1 VTSSSSTNAS
11 SDAAGSAEPF
21 AAAPAGSHRRGR
33 IRRTRLGRGL
43 ATAGVGLCAA
53 MIAAAPLVAGGV
65 HRPTL
70 ILLFAGAL
78 ASMLL
83 FAIGMGMQRRAAR
96 ISAAVLLPA
105 LFVLLPLL
113 QSVPLPVGVRRV
125 LDPAGTR
132 LLIENALEPPAAW
145 PMSLDPPPTRAHI
158 GTAAAALVAFVIA
171 FHLASGQNRRHLL
184 LRTIG
189 LAGIADVVVGIS
201 HRIVRAT
208 EIYGVLKPG
217 GHSLL
222 MGPFANPNHN
232 AEFLELAAFA
242 CLACVFQRPTAL
254 NRVGWALG
262 TVFCAAGAAA
272 TLSRGAVIALLV
284 GMLLFVGLR
293 VLATRREAPGQQRSS
308 ILLGAMLLGAVAVAA
323 IGFGSAQVLD
333 RFRSEAFGSNLR
345 LALWRDSWQVIHAHP
360 LGIGRG
366 AFDHVYPVYR
376 TLKTPISMR
385 FTFVENE
392 TLQMLVDGGWLFL
405 IAAAVGFGALIW
417 HVARKGRHDLT
428 ECALIAGLVAVL
440 VHSCLD
446 FGLET
451 LGVAVP
457 FVVLL
462 GSMLGRMRTRP
473 LESTRI
479 KWSIAAFSGAS
490 LVIGIASVAHGSYD
504 NFDVLLKRA
513 PAAEARRD
521 LVQRAQR
528 AHPTDYLYAL
538 NYARLEPVKALGGSA
553 SPRFHALNRALALCP
568 SCEAVHVEVA
578 RNLWSLGLRSQA
590 LVEWRSA
597 IDIQPKLLLP
607 GLRELFEAG
616 AKPDDLVAI
625 AALDPSRMTEVATFL
640 GSVSHLDDAMRVLD
654 QAEAAGV
661 PPRELLIARAGFAVK
676 VGDDRAAAS
685 ALARARAQGIRDP
698 GLEIVDAQ
706 LHLRAKDEHAPDQ
719 ALTVLDAAAARYPG
733 SLELQRMRVE
743 VVLTYR
749 KWHAGGRAL
758 DGLKLALF
766 QNHLS
771 TAEAHAAAARIA
783 AQMSRWNQALGEYR
797 IALAE
802 QSWNVSMWMEYG
814 RAAESAGRPT
824 TAREAY
830 VEAARRAPKNPEA
843 AQAIRLLDER
853 MLKLRG
859 AASGSSP

>member
-1 VTSSSSTNAS
+1 MLV
-11 SDAAGSAEPF
+11 
-21 AAAPAGSHRRGR
+21 RV
-33 IRRTRLGRGL
+33 
-43 ATAGVGLCAA
+43 GVGLC
-53 MIAAAPLVAGGV
+53 IGVIVAAPIVAGGV

-83 FAIGMGMQRRAAR
+83 FAIGIGMQRRGAR
-96 ISAAVLLPA
+96 LSVAVLLPA

-132 LLIENALEPPAAW
+132 LLVENAVEPPAAW
-145 PMSLDPPPTRAHI
+145 PMSLDPPPTRAYI

-184 LRTIG
+184 LRTVG
-189 LAGIADVVVGIS
+189 LTGIATVIIGIS
-201 HRIVRAT
+201 HRIGRAT
-208 EIYGVLKPG
+208 EIYGVLLPS

-222 MGPFANPNHN
+222 MGPFVNPNHN

-242 CLACVFQRPTAL
+242 CLACAFQRPTAL
-254 NRVGWALG
+254 NRVGWGLG
-262 TVFCAAGAAA
+262 MMFCAAGAAA

-284 GMLLFVGLR
+284 AMLLFVGLR

-323 IGFGSAQVLD
+323 VGFGSAQVLD
-333 RFRSEAFGSNLR
+333 RFRSEALGANVR
-345 LALWRDSWQVIHAHP
+345 LELWRDSFRVVSAHP

-376 TLKTPISMR
+376 TVKTPIPMR
-385 FTFVENE
+385 FSFVENE

-405 IAAAVGFGALIW
+405 IAVGAGLGALIW
-417 HVARKGRHDLT
+417 YVARKGRHDLT

-457 FVVLL
+457 FVVVL
-462 GSMLGRMRTRP
+462 GSMLGRMQTRP
-473 LESTRI
+473 LESARI
-479 KWSIAAFSGAS
+479 KWSIAAFAGAS
-490 LVIGIASVAHGSYD
+490 LVIGMASVAHGSYD
-504 NFDVLLKRA
+504 DFDVLLKRA
-513 PAAEARRD
+513 SQPEAKRD
-521 LVQRAQR
+521 LALRAQR
-528 AHPTDYLYAL
+528 AHPTDYFYAMT
-538 NYARLEPVKALGGSA
+538 YARLEPVKAPAGGP

-568 SCEAVHVEVA
+568 SCDAVHVEVA
-578 RNLWSLGLRSQA
+578 RNLWSLGLRKQA
-590 LVEWRSA
+590 MLEWRSA
-597 IDIQPKLLLP
+597 IDIQPQLLLP
-607 GLRELFEAG
+607 ALRDLFAAG
-616 AKPDDLVAI
+616 AKPEELVMV
-625 AALDPSRMTEVATFL
+625 AALNANRMLDVANFL
-640 GSVSHLDDAMRVLD
+640 GSVSRLDDAMQVLD

-661 PPRELLIARAGFAVK
+661 PPRELLIARAGFAMK
-676 VGDDRAAAS
+676 AGDDKAAAS
-685 ALARARAQGIRDP
+685 ALTRARAQGIRDP
-698 GLEIVDAQ
+698 RLEIVDAQ
-706 LHLRAKDEHAPDQ
+706 LRLDAKDEHAPDQ
-719 ALTVLDAAAARYPG
+719 ALTVLDAAAAQYPG
-733 SLELQRMRVE
+733 NLELQRMRVD

-749 KWHAGGRAL
+749 KWHAAGRAL

-771 TAEAHAAAARIA
+771 AADAHAAAARIA
-783 AQMSRWNQALGEYR
+783 GRMSRWNQALGEYR

-802 QSWNVSMWMEYG
+802 QSWNVSMWLEYG
-814 RAAESAGRPT
+814 GAAESAGRST

-830 VEAARRAPKNPEA
+830 GEAARRAPKNPEA
-843 AQAIRLLDER
+843 AQAIRRLDER

-859 AASGSSP
+859 ATSGSVP